1 MENKE
6 LSLLLSANRLNFHW
20 NETSSAWMLTDQGEE
35 GETFTRSERQHADNL
50 GAAQEAAI
58 LFIHNFHKSNHPYP
72 TESAELEA
80 LLRKHR
86 LTFNW
91 GNPGLRWW
99 LVGQKKGTNTL
110 IRSVPQ
116 PAKDIDSA
124 KAAAIRYIQERF
136 ENPLT
141 PKSRSLDSDTAIA
154 EIDLSET
161 ILKN

>member
-6 LSLLLSANRLNFHW
+6 LNLLLSANRLNFHW
-20 NETSSAWMLTDQGEE
+20 NETSSAWMLTDQSEE
-35 GETFTRSERQHADNL
+35 GETFTRSERQHADNI

-58 LFIHNFHKSNHPYP
+58 LFIHNFHKSHHLYP

-80 LLRKHR
+80 LLRKYR

-124 KAAAIRYIQERF
+124 KAAAIRYIQEKF
-136 ENPLT
+136 ENPLNL
-141 PKSRSLDSDTAIA
+141 KARSLDSDTTVA
-154 EIDLSET
+154 EIGVSDS
-161 ILKN
+161 ILES

>member
-6 LSLLLSANRLNFHW
+6 LSLLLSANRLNFQW
-20 NETSSAWMLTDQGEE
+20 NETSSAWMLTDQSEE
-35 GETFTRSERQHADNL
+35 GETFTRSERQHADNI

-58 LFIHNFHKSNHPYP
+58 LFIHNFHQSHHPYP

-116 PAKDIDSA
+116 PAKDIETA
-124 KAAAIRYIQERF
+124 KAAAIRYIQEKF
-136 ENPLT
+136 ENSLNPMG
-141 PKSRSLDSDTAIA
+141 RSLDAGTPLA
-154 EIDLSET
+154 ETGVSGP
-161 ILKN
+161 ILKS